1 MAFLFLLT
9 SHQTLLCS
17 NPEDSGTLIR
27 GHLSPL
33 VTQVRSRIHS
43 PGAGER
49 VGLRQEMEGGWGPQ
63 GRGQHP
69 RSASNALGSTQL
81 SSPTADAQ
89 LPT

>member
-27 GHLSPL
+27 GHLSPP

-43 PGAGER
+43 PGAG
-49 VGLRQEMEGGWGPQ
+49 GGGIETGDRGRGGGSQ

-69 RSASNALGSTQL
+69 SSTSNALGSPL
-81 SSPTADAQ
+81 SSLLTHC
-89 LPT
+89 